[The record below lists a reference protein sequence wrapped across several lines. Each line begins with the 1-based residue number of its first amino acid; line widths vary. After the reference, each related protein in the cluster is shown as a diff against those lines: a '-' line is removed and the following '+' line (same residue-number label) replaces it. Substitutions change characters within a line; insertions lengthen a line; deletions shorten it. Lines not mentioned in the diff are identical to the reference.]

1 MVKAGTIDTR
11 TPFRRRGGKAGTLP
25 VTAGRKG
32 PAVITTTIEEAKAM
46 ARRLRAAMDARG
58 LAASHS
64 ETLELVAAQLGHRDW
79 NSASA
84 ALGTESWEGARFT
97 ESIPVLRSLDE
108 GKCRAFYCG
117 FLGFEVDFEHRFAP
131 HMPLYLGL
139 VRGPVKLH
147 LSEHRGDATTGSA
160 IFVWLTGVDAYHR
173 ELATRPSGFP
183 LPAIADQPW
192 GREIGLVDPFGNR
205 LRFCERPG

>member
-1 MVKAGTIDTR
+1 M
-11 TPFRRRGGKAGTLP
+11 
-25 VTAGRKG
+25 
-32 PAVITTTIEEAKAM
+32 ITTEDAKAM
-46 ARRLRAAMDARG
+46 ARRLRAAMEARG

-64 ETLELVAAQLGHRDW
+64 DTLELVAAQLGHRDW

-84 ALGTESWEGARFT
+84 ALGRAEDLPRFT

-108 GKCRAFYCG
+108 AKCRAFYCG
-117 FLGFEVDFEHRFAP
+117 YLGFAVDFEHRFAP

-160 IFVWLTGVDAYHR
+160 IFVWLSGVDAYHS
-173 ELATRPSGFP
+173 ELAASAAGFA
-183 LPAIADQPW
+183 LPEIADQPW

-205 LRFCERPG
+205 LRFCERPATG

>member
-1 MVKAGTIDTR
+1 M
-11 TPFRRRGGKAGTLP
+11 
-25 VTAGRKG
+25 
-32 PAVITTTIEEAKAM
+32 TTTIDDAKAM
-46 ARRLRAAMDARG
+46 ARRLRAAMEARG

-64 ETLELVAAQLGHRDW
+64 DTLELVAAQLGHRDW
-79 NSASA
+79 NTASA
-84 ALGTESWEGARFT
+84 TLDRTPADGPRFT

-108 GKCRAFYCG
+108 RKCRAFYCG

-147 LSEHRGDATTGSA
+147 LSEHRGDAVTGTA
-160 IFVWLTGVDAYHR
+160 LFVWIAGIDAYR
-173 ELATRPSGFP
+173 SELAASETGIAVPE
-183 LPAIADQPW
+183 IADQPW

-205 LRFCERPG
+205 LRFCERSPG

>member
-1 MVKAGTIDTR
+1 MTTIDD
-11 TPFRRRGGKAGTLP
+11 
-25 VTAGRKG
+25 
-32 PAVITTTIEEAKAM
+32 AKTM

-64 ETLELVAAQLGHRDW
+64 DTLEFVAAQLGHRDW
-79 NSASA
+79 NTASA
-84 ALGTESWEGARFT
+84 TLGRGAADAPHFT

-108 GKCRAFYCG
+108 RKCRAFYCR
-117 FLGFEVDFEHRFAP
+117 FLGFEVDFEHRFEP
-131 HMPLYLGL
+131 HLPLYLGL

-160 IFVWLTGVDAYHR
+160 LFVWLAGIDAFHR
-173 ELATRPSGFP
+173 ELAARRDGFG
-183 LPAIADQPW
+183 LSDITDQPW

-205 LRFCERPG
+205 LRFCERPARG

>member
-1 MVKAGTIDTR
+1 V
-11 TPFRRRGGKAGTLP
+11 
-25 VTAGRKG
+25 
-32 PAVITTTIEEAKAM
+32 TTTIDDAKAM

-64 ETLELVAAQLGHRDW
+64 DTLELVAAQLGHRDW
-79 NSASA
+79 NTASA
-84 ALGTESWEGARFT
+84 VLDRAPEGATRFT

-108 GKCRAFYCG
+108 RKCRAFYCD
-117 FLGFEVDFEHRFAP
+117 FLGFAVDFEHRFAP

-147 LSEHRGDATTGSA
+147 LSEHRGDAVTGSA
-160 IFVWLTGVDAYHR
+160 LFVWMAGIEAYR
-173 ELATRPSGFP
+173 SELAASETGFP
-183 LPAIADQPW
+183 VPEIIEQPW

-205 LRFCERPG
+205 LRFCERPMAE